1 VELAYDLRGLLGVM
15 TARSGVTGVLHLL
28 ERILE
33 GWPRWEMVVDG
44 TMRGAGNVRRLINA
58 SGDGNVHYRG

>member
-1 VELAYDLRGLLGVM
+1 VGLAYDLRGLLGV
-15 TARSGVTGVLHLL
+15 TTVRSGVTGVLHLL

-44 TMRGAGNVRRLINA
+44 TMRVRA
-58 SGDGNVHYRG
+58 T

>member
-1 VELAYDLRGLLGVM
+1 VRLAYDLRGLLGV
-15 TARSGVTGVLHLL
+15 TTVRLGVAGVLHLL

-44 TMRGAGNVRRLINA
+44 TMRVRVA
-58 SGDGNVHYRG
+58 